1 MQPSSTPWIYN
12 NARSD
17 PSLILLTKFK
27 RSYPLISPR
36 LQHFSTFAIMN
47 ISYVLILVSLA
58 IQASIVLADYDR
70 RMVGSGK
77 PDHGASRRGL
87 GDGSTSTTSSKSHK
101 SSKSTDSPTLF
112 PTVSQVLL
120 CSIII
125 SLSLYLLG
133 DSISQPFCIVFSQG
147 GSNFVPNCVPNI
159 FAYLL
164 WQIFQ
169 IFLVVVVKVRSQM
182 TN

>member
-1 MQPSSTPWIYN
+1 MQPSSTPWIYI

-133 DSISQPFCIVFSQG
+133 DSISQPPFALYFLKVAPTLFPTAYPTFSPTYCG
-147 GSNFVPNCVPNI
+147 KSSKSS
-159 FAYLL
+159 
-164 WQIFQ
+164 WSSSS
-169 IFLVVVVKVRSQM
+169 R
-182 TN
+182 

>member
-1 MQPSSTPWIYN
+1 M
-12 NARSD
+12 
-17 PSLILLTKFK
+17 ILLTKFK
-27 RSYPLISPR
+27 RSYPLIFPR

-112 PTVSQVLL
+112 PTVAPTLFPTAYPTFSPTY
-120 CSIII
+120 CGKS
-125 SLSLYLLG
+125 SKSSWSSSSSSSRRRRLG
-133 DSISQPFCIVFSQG
+133 SS
-147 GSNFVPNCVPNI
+147 GSSSSTGKSGKSCY
-159 FAYLL
+159 AHS
-164 WQIFQ
+164 
-169 IFLVVVVKVRSQM
+169 RS
-182 TN
+182 TSTDRSSSASRSK